1 MNGPDTT
8 NSPVTEYMR
17 IIDTLPEEGLHG
29 RRKIYSDYKEVTAE
43 NVVNVLNS
51 ALSFHAINAAETRY
65 LWNVYKGIQD
75 IRLKTKYVRENINNI
90 VTINKANEIV
100 TFKSAFLL
108 SAPVQYTSNGD
119 DTVSKRVNRLNSLM
133 ASEDKNSKDKEIVDW
148 MHINGVAVRMCMPDD
163 DENRYGSPAEIFTLD
178 PREAFCIYNSGIKK
192 RKIAGVVIQRDED
205 GKTYY
210 CVYTKNRYFEV
221 HGNAVTV
228 NKPHILGDIPIF
240 EYENNMARIGSFEL
254 VLPILDALNKLES
267 CRVDNVE
274 DFVNAYD
281 VFQNCEIEDGEYQE
295 LAAGGKAVMVK
306 SSTEGREAKVY
317 RISSEMNQSGVQ
329 SIIDDLTDQYL
340 TICGMPNRN
349 GGSSTSDTGT
359 ATIFRDGWAEA
370 ESRAKDSEK
379 LFKRAE
385 KEFLKVFL
393 NICSAVDD
401 VDLSLDE
408 VNIEFTR
415 ENLTNIQSKAQVL
428 AEMLNNDKI
437 HPKYAFQYCGMF
449 PNPEEA
455 YSESMKY
462 YEEQQNKLESELEAE
477 LNAART
483 VSTGGQGNKETEQDG
498 DQEVQTGEE

>member
-1 MNGPDTT
+1 MKVPDTT
-8 NSPVTEYMR
+8 NSPVTEQMK
-17 IIDTLPEEGLHG
+17 IIDILPDGGLHG
-29 RRKIYSDYKEVTAE
+29 RRKIFSDYKEVTAN
-43 NVVNVLNS
+43 NVVNVLSS
-51 ALSFHAINAAETRY
+51 ALAVHSLNAAETRY

-90 VTINKANEIV
+90 ITVNKANEIV

-119 DTVSKRVNRLNSLM
+119 DTVSKRVNRLNRLM
-133 ASEDKNSKDKEIVDW
+133 AAEDKNSKDKEIVDW
-148 MHINGVAVRMCMPDD
+148 MHINGVAVRMCLQ
-163 DENRYGSPAEIFTLD
+163 DEEENAYGSPAEIFTLD
-178 PREAFCIYNSGIKK
+178 PREAFCIYNSGIEK
-192 RKIAGVVIQRDED
+192 RKIAGVVIQKDET
-205 GKTYY
+205 GKNYY
-210 CVYTKNRYFEV
+210 CVYTRNRYFEV

-228 NKPHILGDIPIF
+228 DRPHIFGEIPIF
-240 EYENNMARIGSFEL
+240 EYENNMARTGSFEL
-254 VLPILDALNKLES
+254 VLPILDAINKLES

-306 SSTEGREAKVY
+306 SATEGREAKVY
-317 RISSEMNQSGVQ
+317 RISSEMNQTGVQ
-329 SIIDDLTDQYL
+329 NIIDDLTDQYL

-385 KEFLKVFL
+385 KEFLRVFL

-401 VDLSLDE
+401 VDLSLNDI
-408 VNIEFTR
+408 NIEFTR

-428 AEMLNNDKI
+428 CEMLNNEKI

-462 YEEQQNKLESELEAE
+462 YEEQQAKLEEELEAE

-483 VSTGGQGNKETEQDG
+483 VSAGGQGN
-498 DQEVQTGEE
+498 QTSEPESD